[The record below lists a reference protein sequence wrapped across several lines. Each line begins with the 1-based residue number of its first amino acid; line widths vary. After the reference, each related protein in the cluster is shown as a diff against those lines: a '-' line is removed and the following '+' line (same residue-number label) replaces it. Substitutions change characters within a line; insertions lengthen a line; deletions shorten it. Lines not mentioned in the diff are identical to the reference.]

1 MQKAQQSQQINMHL
15 PLGPKPVVFRVSMFD
30 GCRDK
35 YPKAKKASWARVC
48 EVLTNHQPGEKDG
61 AAISPSIF
69 DGTRANENVT
79 ATSLAVFDV
88 DGGSSFDAVLNAA
101 KTAGLAVVLYTSY
114 SHGDPAK
121 PGDRFRVVVA
131 LSREVLPA
139 EFPAIRNAVALAL
152 GIQPD
157 PATKARAQIYYLPR
171 HHTDRKHVARAEV
184 VEGQAVDVDALLATL
199 GDALL
204 AVTAPSK
211 GSATN
216 ADLSAGFEYAQKS
229 ADEVRQML
237 TCIPPTLKRLEGY
250 LTTVWGVRAAL
261 GDEGLPL
268 VLAWARGDLHPDQ
281 PRPEKWKGDDDVCGD
296 WDSDTGKGS
305 GVGSLVRLAR
315 QHGYQ
320 QPVATSVSQANGET
334 VKPAGAYIR
343 ADTGNAARFVDVNG
357 HRLRVL
363 AGAVWMAWTGSRWKQ
378 DTAIAMQCAVALAR
392 DMLDEAVKI
401 DDESARKA
409 AVQHALATNSA
420 GRLEAMLKIAATD
433 PRLLVAGEQLDA
445 DEFGINT
452 PAGYVDLKSGR
463 VLLHDPTQLCTKIT
477 NVGPDWAMPTPV
489 FDGFMSTIFD
499 GNDELI
505 EYGLRLMGYI
515 LTGSTR
521 EQILAFLHGTGCNG
535 KSTLVELLAHIMGS
549 YAAPIDTGLLMESRT
564 PAGGANP
571 ELLRLRGLRL
581 AFATETSDG
590 AAFAESRLKWLTGG
604 DTLTARDLYAAPVSW
619 KPSHKLLLS
628 GNYRPAIR
636 GQDHGIWR
644 RIHLVPFSV
653 QIEEGQRDA
662 ELPAKLRAE
671 APGILAKLIDACGRW
686 LRDGLKTP
694 AAVKGATA
702 AYRDESDSIGEFLA
716 ECCECSP
723 DAVAPMAQVYPN
735 YRMWATRNGITP
747 LGGRRFGALLDERG
761 YPSEK
766 GTGGAR
772 LRRGLRLRITAL
784 HL

>member
-1 MQKAQQSQQINMHL
+1 MEKDDICQQVNVAL
-15 PLGPKPVVFRVSMFD
+15 PLGPMPDVFRVSMFD

-35 YPKAKKASWARVC
+35 HPKFKKASWARLC
-48 EVLTNHQPGEKDG
+48 EVLTEHKAGEKDG
-61 AAISPSIF
+61 PAISPSIYA
-69 DGTRANENVT
+69 GTRANEHVIAT
-79 ATSLAVFDV
+79 ALCMFDV

-101 KTAGLAVVLYTSY
+101 KTAGLAVVLYTSH

-121 PGDRFRVVVA
+121 PGNRFRVVVA
-131 LSREVLPA
+131 LSREVLPT
-139 EFPAIRNAVALAL
+139 EFAAVRNAVALAL
-152 GIQPD
+152 GIQAD
-157 PATKARAQIYYLPR
+157 PATKARAQLYYLPR
-171 HHTDRKHVARAEV
+171 HHAGRKHLARAEV
-184 VEGQAVDVDALLATL
+184 VEGQAVSVDALLKAVAEL
-199 GDALL
+199 P
-204 AVTAPSK
+204 AVTVPSK
-211 GSATN
+211 GSAIN

-237 TCIPPTLKRLEGY
+237 TCIPPTVKRLEGY
-250 LTTVWGVRAAL
+250 LATLWGVRAAL

-268 VLAWARGDLHPDQ
+268 ALEWARGDLHPDL
-281 PRPEKWKGDDDVCGD
+281 PRPEKWKGDGDVSDDWG
-296 WDSDTGKGS
+296 SDKGKGS

-315 QHGYQ
+315 QHGYRQ
-320 QPVATSVSQANGET
+320 TTAATVACATGET
-334 VKPAGAYIR
+334 TKTAGAYIR

-363 AGAVWMAWTGSRWKQ
+363 AGGVWLAWTGSRWKQ
-378 DTAIAMQCAVALAR
+378 DAAIALQCAVALAR

-445 DEFGINT
+445 GEMGLNT
-452 PAGYVDLKSGR
+452 PAGYVDLKTGQ
-463 VLLHDPTQLCTKIT
+463 VLPHDPAQLCTKIT
-477 NVGPDWAMPTPV
+477 AVGPDWAMQTPV
-489 FDGFMSTIFD
+489 FDRFMSTIFD

-505 EYGLRLMGYI
+505 EYGLRLLGYV

-535 KSTLVELLAHIMGS
+535 KSTLVELTAYILGD
-549 YAAPIDTGLLMESRT
+549 YAAPIDTGLLMESRA
-564 PAGGANP
+564 PAGGASP

-581 AFATETSDG
+581 AFATETGDG

-644 RIHLVPFSV
+644 RIHLVPFAV
-653 QIEEGQRDA
+653 QIEEAQRDP

-671 APGILAKLIDACGRW
+671 ATGVLAKLIDACGRW

-702 AYRDESDSIGEFLA
+702 AYRDETDSIGEFLS
-716 ECCECSP
+716 ECCEMAP
-723 DAVAPMAQVYPN
+723 DAVVPVGQVYPS
-735 YRMWATRNGITP
+735 YRLWAQRNGITP

-761 YPSEK
+761 YPSDK

-772 LRRGLRLRITAL
+772 IRRGLRLRISAL